1 MPVLVASDLD
11 RTLIYSA
18 AALALTMPDARAP
31 RLLCVE
37 VHEARP
43 LSYMTETAAQL
54 LTDLG
59 DTAVFVPTTTRTRKQ
74 YQRINLPGPAPKY
87 AICANG
93 GHLLVDGVT
102 DPDWHAQVQSRLAEQ
117 CAPLV
122 EIQDHLMATASPAWV
137 RKHRIAEDLFAY
149 LVVER
154 ELLPEE
160 WVKELAVWAE
170 NRGWTVSLQGRK
182 IYAVPKPLTK
192 SAAVH
197 EVARRTGA
205 DLTLAAGDSLL
216 DADLLLAADKGW
228 RPGHG
233 ELADADW
240 TAPAI
245 SALPERGVLA
255 GERILREFLKATRT
269 RAPRLGRGEPRD
281 QPPHTHPQPKTH
293 PIYLAT
299 TPSTTTPAAPAARLG
314 HRGGGRRPAHSHRRQ
329 KLHRVFMPRRA
340 RGGRGRLRHRTAQ
353 FKRVTAAAAPVLI
366 ARHAQRLIGLTGYP
380 PLCDCLCSGL
390 SDTSVEKLKRA
401 LIVFDRREEP

>member
-1 MPVLVASDLD
+1 MSVVVASDLD

-37 VHEARP
+37 VHESKP

-59 DTAVFVPTTTRTRKQ
+59 DEALFVPTTTRTRKQ
-74 YQRINLPGPAPKY
+74 YQRISLPGPQPAY

-93 GHLLVDGVT
+93 GHLLVDGET
-102 DPDWHAQVQSRLAEQ
+102 DRDWHARVLARLADE
-117 CAPLV
+117 CAPLAEV
-122 EIQDHLMATASPAWV
+122 QEHLLRTADPVWV
-137 RKHRIAEDLFAY
+137 RKHRVAEDLFAY

-154 ELLPEE
+154 ELLSEE

-192 SAAVH
+192 SAAVR

-216 DADLLLAADKGW
+216 DADLLLAADRGW

-233 ELADADW
+233 ELADAAW

-245 SALPERGVLA
+245 RALPERGVLA
-255 GERILREFLKATRT
+255 GERILRELLRT
-269 RAPRLGRGEPRD
+269 VRSPR
-281 QPPHTHPQPKTH
+281 
-293 PIYLAT
+293 
-299 TPSTTTPAAPAARLG
+299 
-314 HRGGGRRPAHSHRRQ
+314 
-329 KLHRVFMPRRA
+329 
-340 RGGRGRLRHRTAQ
+340 
-353 FKRVTAAAAPVLI
+353 
-366 ARHAQRLIGLTGYP
+366 
-380 PLCDCLCSGL
+380 
-390 SDTSVEKLKRA
+390 
-401 LIVFDRREEP
+401 